1 MFDFDTTKLLLVGV
15 VALVVVPPKDLP
27 RVIRQVGQAVGKVR
41 RMAAD
46 FRGQVMD
53 ALKEA
58 ELDDLKKEL
67 SSITDSAKAE
77 MNAITDAAKVDV
89 DFDPAADVQREMS
102 KAMDA
107 PIGAA
112 ASADGAAPANP
123 ADVYAR
129 ATMPIPAP
137 APPAAN
143 EAALAALAM
152 PELPPVP
159 AVTHAD
165 IAREANITLPTTP
178 ARAKRARNAENGG
191 SLGTAGSEKAT
202 ADEAGARV
210 PYRKRVAYV
219 PPARAARA
227 ARRES

>member
-41 RMAAD
+41 RMAAE

-77 MNAITDAAKVDV
+77 MNALTDAAKLDV
-89 DFDPAADVQREMS
+89 DFDPASDVQREMT
-102 KAMDA
+102 KAMETPA
-107 PIGAA
+107 GGEAASAAAA
-112 ASADGAAPANP
+112 ASASP

-129 ATMPIPAP
+129 ATTPAP
-137 APPAAN
+137 LAPPAN

-152 PELPPVP
+152 PDVTP
-159 AVTHAD
+159 APSVTHDD
-165 IAREANITLPTTP
+165 IARQAGVAIAAGAPVAKP
-178 ARAKRARNAENGG
+178 A
-191 SLGTAGSEKAT
+191 GTAANGAASLPDGVA
-202 ADEAGARV
+202 AGEAGARV